1 MAVLQQAGRIAL
13 AKAVAA
19 QTIHIASGPRPAR
32 LDAAPEPE
40 PITANALV
48 DEIGRRLVT
57 EVRFARPDDNGE
69 IELPSGAALQRQ
81 RHTPPPS
88 STCARPS
95 ASTTPRARTCARW
108 ACSSAPRSPRTCR
121 PASAGVL
128 ASQLTGKGELYTLER
143 RPRILRS
150 GSVRQVEEIIL
161 PF

>member
-19 QTIHIASGPRPAR
+19 QTIHIAWGRGLPAW
-32 LDAAPEPE
+32 DAAPEPE

-69 IELPSGAALQRQ
+69 IELPSGARYSVSDTPTTFVYLRAAFGFDDAKGEDVREMGVFFGTQVATDVPPGQR
-81 RHTPPPS
+81 
-88 STCARPS
+88 
-95 ASTTPRARTCARW
+95 W
-108 ACSSAPRSPRTCR
+108 
-121 PASAGVL
+121 VL
-128 ASQLTGKGELYTLER
+128 ASQLTDKGELYTLER